1 MSVSTLQSESSPQ
14 PIFLFVSIRSDSNW
28 RKRRQVPDSTAT
40 IEEAREEDS
49 EEMLTS
55 LVGVIQ
61 AIISLYAVEND
72 MIR

>member
-1 MSVSTLQSESSPQ
+1 MPPVPADLTARRDNDQSSSQEPA
-14 PIFLFVSIRSDSNW
+14 S
-28 RKRRQVPDSTAT
+28 
-40 IEEAREEDS
+40 IEESD
-49 EEMLTS
+49 EMLTS